1 MGGTKDYCTEHCKTT
16 NGGTVT
22 KNVFTWFWVRS
33 SLPKRLWKKCMDYQ
47 VKRDDG
53 KLISYKLIGHSVI
66 PIEVKKHEDGS
77 ITDFINIHNKYQS
90 QVSKL

>member
-1 MGGTKDYCTEHCKTT
+1 
-16 NGGTVT
+16 
-22 KNVFTWFWVRS
+22 
-33 SLPKRLWKKCMDYQ
+33 MDYQ

-77 ITDFINIHNKYQS
+77 LTDFINIHNKYQS
-90 QVSKL
+90 